1 MQENGDNFLIAT
13 TEDVDCKNIFPSYD
27 LWCFSLKA
35 LFELAQKCFLM
46 DVKIDNNVVGKITSV
61 NIQTK
66 QKPEELYFALYCG
79 IQFNKCVETRTKILK
94 GTCEVASIYSATDG
108 PTVIDQID
116 VMVVDGIKRIN
127 DIILD
132 GIILE

>member
-1 MQENGDNFLIAT
+1 
-13 TEDVDCKNIFPSYD
+13 
-27 LWCFSLKA
+27 
-35 LFELAQKCFLM
+35 M

-61 NIQTK
+61 NIQTN
-66 QKPEELYFALYCG
+66 QKPKELYFALYCR
-79 IQFNKCVETRTKILK
+79 IRFSKCVEVCTKTLK
-94 GTCEVASIYSATDG
+94 GTCEVASMCSATDG
-108 PTVIDQID
+108 ETVIDQIN